1 MNAMSADQV
10 NQLNADFP
18 RLFRKGNRFLSGM
31 YANWF
36 DLIYQTCHEIEQE
49 SMRLGLDDAN
59 WPEIMTCSEKYGTL
73 RFCTHSDIE
82 SIYRITDAVEKKSEG
97 L

>member
-18 RLFRKGNRFLSGM
+18 RLFRKGNHFLPGM
-31 YANWF
+31 YAGWF

-49 SMRLGLDDAN
+49 SMRLELDDTD

-73 RFCTHSDIE
+73 RFCTHSNIR
-82 SIYRITDAVEKKSEG
+82 SICRITNAVEAKSEG